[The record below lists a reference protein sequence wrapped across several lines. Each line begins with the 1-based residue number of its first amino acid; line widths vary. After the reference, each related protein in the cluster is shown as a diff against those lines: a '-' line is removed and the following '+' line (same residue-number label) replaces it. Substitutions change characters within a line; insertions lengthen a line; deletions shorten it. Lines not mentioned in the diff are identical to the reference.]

1 MSSRTITVSGHG
13 KIASEPDVAEIRVT
27 AQGLSM
33 DPREAQSLHAAELN
47 SAIQIALG
55 LGISRTDLVTTGY
68 SLDTLHDYERKVRVF
83 KGYRAKSQLTVKVR
97 ELDTVGRVIS
107 ELVRAGIREVDSV
120 TFTREDKSEMIY
132 RAFEEAAKDARN
144 KAEAIARGMGVEIKG
159 VVSVSE
165 PRGAWRPPSPYVIQE
180 NNVLAESAAP
190 IYLPGNVESEAT
202 VEVVFEF

>member
-1 MSSRTITVSGHG
+1 M
-13 KIASEPDVAEIRVT
+13 AEIRVT

-120 TFTREDKSEMIY
+120 TFTREDKSEMVY
-132 RAFEEAAKDARN
+132 RAFEQAAKDARN
-144 KAEAIARGMGVEIKG
+144 KAEALEGVTLLHE
-159 VVSVSE
+159 VVSGVN
-165 PRGAWRPPSPYVIQE
+165 GALHTSDYI
-180 NNVLAESAAP
+180 AGGSKD
-190 IYLPGNVESEAT
+190 
-202 VEVVFEF
+202 